1 MVFGNENVYKVLKKI
16 FTYAFP
22 ALMFVWENIYVIWN
36 IPYGAQINTTI
47 FVLWGGLGI
56 FLGISKYKYNNA
68 LEGYLGDS
76 EGGDE
81 NEIGVG

>member
-1 MVFGNENVYKVLKKI
+1 MVFDNEIIYKVLKKI
-16 FTYAFP
+16 FMYAFP

-56 FLGISKYKYNNA
+56 FLGISKHKYNISA
-68 LEGYLGDS
+68 TDVYS
-76 EGGDE
+76 EEYE
-81 NEIGVG
+81 NENGN